1 MQWGDTVKDDKMRKW
16 MWAGLALAAA
26 SQFYLV
32 QELVAAFALFLVG
45 SGAIVLVIASL
56 YALLK
61 GWEMLVARLAPTE
74 RAILPIGSVPLGSV
88 KAGAPRASY

>member
-1 MQWGDTVKDDKMRKW
+1 MRKW

-26 SQFYLV
+26 SQIYLV

-61 GWEMLVARLAPTE
+61 GWEMLVARLAPAE
-74 RAILPIGSVPLGSV
+74 RTILPLGSVPLGSV
-88 KAGAPRASY
+88 KDGAPRASY

>member
-1 MQWGDTVKDDKMRKW
+1 

-26 SQFYLV
+26 SQVYLV
-32 QELVAAFALFLVG
+32 QELLAALALFLVG

-61 GWEMLVARLAPTE
+61 GWEMLLARLAPAE
-74 RAILPIGSVPLGSV
+74 RAILPMGSVPLGSV
-88 KAGAPRASY
+88 PMGSVKDGAPRASY